1 MHNLGIF
8 INLHKR
14 GDEFYRLTHP
24 AVNLGGFL
32 RGTYGICGK
41 CYFYSRLYL
50 LGTLNLYVEDICYV
64 TCPKT
69 KLKAVL
75 QYLGDSWI
83 GKAKHK
89 VEGVIYQYI
98 QEDDGIQKI
107 KDVPSK
113 LVLAKIEGSWMSQLY
128 YTVPG
133 SNVSLFFI
141 LLGTLLVVLVLTLDE
156 STGEA
161 PIDRPGSSLSRAKD
175 LPTTRRYASK

>member
-1 MHNLGIF
+1 M
-8 INLHKR
+8 
-14 GDEFYRLTHP
+14 
-24 AVNLGGFL
+24 
-32 RGTYGICGK
+32 
-41 CYFYSRLYL
+41 
-50 LGTLNLYVEDICYV
+50 
-64 TCPKT
+64 
-69 KLKAVL
+69 KAVL

-89 VEGVIYQYI
+89 VEGVVYQCT

-141 LLGTLLVVLVLTLDE
+141 LLETLLAIVVLTLNE

-161 PIDRPGSSLSRAKD
+161 SIDRLGSSF
-175 LPTTRRYASK
+175 P

>member
-1 MHNLGIF
+1 M
-8 INLHKR
+8 
-14 GDEFYRLTHP
+14 
-24 AVNLGGFL
+24 
-32 RGTYGICGK
+32 
-41 CYFYSRLYL
+41 
-50 LGTLNLYVEDICYV
+50 
-64 TCPKT
+64 
-69 KLKAVL
+69 KAVL

-89 VEGVIYQYI
+89 VEGVIYQYA

-133 SNVSLFFI
+133 SNVSLFE
-141 LLGTLLVVLVLTLDE
+141 TLLAILVLTLDE

-161 PIDRPGSSLSRAKD
+161 PIDRLGSPFPRAKD
-175 LPTTRRYASK
+175 LPATRRYASKRVPKDMGRCH